1 MIQGFTG
8 GGDAQLRFHEDD
20 WDGLR
25 AAVAAACA
33 RANTVKEEVDES
45 SDDGFGGKFRNG
57 DDLQSL
63 VRALRNSEVDPKTTD
78 WLILK
83 VAVAKVGKILS
94 LACTGW

>member
-1 MIQGFTG
+1 M
-8 GGDAQLRFHEDD
+8 
-20 WDGLR
+20 
-25 AAVAAACA
+25 
-33 RANTVKEEVDES
+33 KEEVDES
-45 SDDGFGGKFRNG
+45 SDDGFGEIVVVDNCADHILALQESIGGKFRNG

-63 VRALRNSEVDPKTTD
+63 VRALRNSEVDPMTTD